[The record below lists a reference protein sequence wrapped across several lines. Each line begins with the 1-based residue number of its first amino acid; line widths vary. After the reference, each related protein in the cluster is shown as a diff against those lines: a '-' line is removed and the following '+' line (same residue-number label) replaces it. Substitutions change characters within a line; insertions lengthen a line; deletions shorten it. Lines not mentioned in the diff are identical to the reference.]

1 MLSIREITRS
11 VYGSWR
17 LAHLDPGGMAY
28 FDATEEGFWRSFRVA
43 ILVAPAYALLVLL
56 SYATASGDAATPA
69 VPPSDVRLVAVES
82 IAYAIAWMAF
92 PLVAHYLVM
101 ALDRER
107 EYIGFIV
114 AYNWSS
120 VLQVGVMLPIAA
132 INAAGLVPETVGHVL
147 GLAAAAALLAYSWF
161 IAKTALKTGGLPA
174 AGLVAMDVM
183 INFLLAF
190 IKRAMLF

>member
-1 MLSIREITRS
+1 MLSIGEITRS

-56 SYATASGDAATPA
+56 GYAVTPVDTAA
-69 VPPSDVRLVAVES
+69 PPPGDVRLVAVEA

-107 EYIGFIV
+107 EYVGFIV

-120 VLQVGVMLPIAA
+120 VLQIGVMLPVAA
-132 INAAGLVPETVGHVL
+132 INAAGLVPEAVGGVL
-147 GLAAAAALLAYSWF
+147 GFAAAAALLAYSWF
-161 IAKTALKTGGLPA
+161 IAKTALRTGGLPA

-190 IKRAMLF
+190 IKRAMLY